1 MNRAQRSTKTPT
13 QILTFS
19 YTEFT
24 KRYLVKDNSGDF
36 AFENDFREGVC
47 SRLNISVLLEHV
59 CWNPDFQ
66 CDGIG
71 RSSLREVMWFRKG
84 HEGGFPMTV
93 LVCLLENNGKSE
105 CELSLN
111 PSFRYPCLHRSLS
124 AMWGHSEKADFCKP
138 EKALIGNHIYWHL
151 DLDLPDFHH
160 CKGKK
165 SLLFLSHLVYI
176 I

>member
-47 SRLNISVLLEHV
+47 SRLNISVLLEHI

-71 RSSLREVMWFRKG
+71 RSSLKEVMWFRRG

-105 CELSLN
+105 CELSLC
-111 PSFRYPCLHRSLS
+111 PSHCPSTHLFAIPVSIGLCLLCEDIARRQTSASQKELSL
-124 AMWGHSEKADFCKP
+124 
-138 EKALIGNHIYWHL
+138 
-151 DLDLPDFHH
+151 
-160 CKGKK
+160 
-165 SLLFLSHLVYI
+165 
-176 I
+176 

>member
-1 MNRAQRSTKTPT
+1 MNRAQWSTKTPT

-24 KRYLVKDNSGDF
+24 RRYLVKDNLGDF
-36 AFENDFREGVC
+36 AFENDFREGFC
-47 SRLNISVLLEHV
+47 SRQNISVLLEYI

-71 RSSLREVMWFRKG
+71 RSSLREVMWFRRD

-105 CELSLN
+105 CELSLSFSLSLN
-111 PSFRYPCLHRSLS
+111 PSFRCPCLHRSLLCEDIARRQTS
-124 AMWGHSEKADFCKP
+124 ASQKELSLETSSTGT
-138 EKALIGNHIYWHL
+138 LIL
-151 DLDLPDFHH
+151 TFPTSTTA
-160 CKGKK
+160 KEKK
-165 SLLFLSHLVYI
+165 SLLF
-176 I
+176 